1 MKILVPLL
9 LCAGFAAA
17 ADHPEIRD
25 DIDSKAQHFGDVSRK
40 IWEFAE
46 VGYKETKSSA
56 LLQSELR
63 AAGFTVE
70 AGVAGMPTAFVATY
84 GHGKPVIG
92 ILGEYIGRIFEEVK
106 GRPLY
111 IVSRRV
117 NFPAEPHVAEES
129 PASAA
134 ISSSS
139 NIGVPSRRATASAA
153 DHAAAIAGIES
164 TAVATTAP
172 AKRGAASQKPRA
184 RRRSP
189 RCATGAAR
197 RPIPPRIF
205 AAAPPARS
213 PCQ

>member
-9 LCAGFAAA
+9 LCAGFLAA
-17 ADHPEIRD
+17 ADRPEIRD

-92 ILGEYIGRIFEEVK
+92 ILGEYDALPGLSQEELPERK
-106 GRPLY
+106 P
-111 IVSRRV
+111 RV
-117 NFPAEPHVAEES
+117 EGGSGHGCGHNLFGSGSALAAVALKDWLAAQKISGTLRFYGTPAEEGGGGKV
-129 PASAA
+129 
-134 ISSSS
+134 
-139 NIGVPSRRATASAA
+139 
-153 DHAAAIAGIES
+153 
-164 TAVATTAP
+164 
-172 AKRGAASQKPRA
+172 
-184 RRRSP
+184 
-189 RCATGAAR
+189 
-197 RPIPPRIF
+197 
-205 AAAPPARS
+205 
-213 PCQ
+213 